1 MDVVGFLHGSD
12 KRKRKRRHEG
22 YRFCVGK
29 CVHGLDCRSK
39 LASTRR
45 PQFGCR
51 RCPRPRLESKSKSK
65 SKEQTK
71 RTDRSTQ
78 TTAVRAHYSVETPSP
93 KAEWTHAVRMVI
105 STDSTRTRKPTK
117 ALRIQSTGLRHR
129 ANMGLGDGKV
139 AIVVEFEA
147 HEGRLEELRAALV
160 EHARCVSDDGARLRP
175 PSAIYP
181 PINRCWTLTSI
192 HVMSCRLC
200 RQLEP
205 GCLRFEGA
213 CAWWVDGSNDWMDD
227 SGFDRLNGF
236 HNTLTNQSSRP

>member
-78 TTAVRAHYSVETPSP
+78 TTAVRAHYSVGTPSP
-93 KAEWTHAVRMVI
+93 KAEWAHAVRVVNRPI
-105 STDSTRTRKPTK
+105 RHAHANQPKP
-117 ALRIQSTGLRHR
+117 S
-129 ANMGLGDGKV
+129 
-139 AIVVEFEA
+139 EFNQRPPTSGEHGA
-147 HEGRLEELRAALV
+147 GRRQGCDRGGV
-160 EHARCVSDDGARLRP
+160 RGARGK
-175 PSAIYP
+175 A
-181 PINRCWTLTSI
+181 
-192 HVMSCRLC
+192 
-200 RQLEP
+200 
-205 GCLRFEGA
+205 GGA
-213 CAWWVDGSNDWMDD
+213 AGGPRRARAV
-227 SGFDRLNGF
+227 RK
-236 HNTLTNQSSRP
+236 R